1 MKQQILS
8 QYPDSRYA
16 QIVSNPEVEIT
27 DNDNPELVFNAL
39 YKKFENNQIR
49 EVSDEVD
56 EAIFKFAA
64 EESLPKFEM
73 LRAKTI
79 ARLNGVDEYKKALN
93 FVALTYPNTDEGKQ
107 AEKMVQTDVPLI
119 EALDFGLVPSTSYKI
134 IFPKK
139 YPYEKEVKN
148 LTDKIAKY
156 IKDTNAVALKSS
168 EDIYTLTDNFIVIHG
183 FDNKD
188 AAISVLSV
196 LQLHKNYKLTDKVYI
211 ISTEDYKIVQMKK
224 KLEEWILLNK

>member
-1 MKQQILS
+1 
-8 QYPDSRYA
+8 
-16 QIVSNPEVEIT
+16 
-27 DNDNPELVFNAL
+27 ELVFNAL

-156 IKDTNAVALKSS
+156 IKDTNAVALK
-168 EDIYTLTDNFIVIHG
+168 
-183 FDNKD
+183 
-188 AAISVLSV
+188 
-196 LQLHKNYKLTDKVYI
+196 
-211 ISTEDYKIVQMKK
+211 
-224 KLEEWILLNK
+224 